1 MNKSAIKYIKA
12 LLNIIIAIV
21 GVVLV
26 VWFAPKVLMFFM
38 PFVVGWLIACIASP
52 VVKFFEE
59 KLKIKRKAG
68 SVFVI
73 VVVIGL
79 VILLFYLVG
88 AKLIRELV
96 GFIEALPGMWEGLQK
111 DFESIADNLSG
122 VISMIPEDIHAT
134 VLSLGQ
140 TASDSLANA
149 LGKVSAPT
157 IEALG
162 GFAKQVPTIIIGAIL
177 GLLASYFFVAER
189 GVWFEPVRRRIP
201 MGFLN
206 RWNLVKNS
214 VKKAVGG
221 YIKAQLKIEIWIYL
235 LLVIGLL
242 ILRVDY
248 VLLVAL
254 GIAFLDFFPFFGTG
268 TVMVPWAIIK
278 FLSGDYTMTIG
289 LLIVWGVGQLVRQ
302 IIQPKIMGDSMGMA
316 PVPTLF
322 LLYIG
327 YRFGGVIGMIVALPI
342 GIIVETMYKEGVF
355 DTTKKSVK
363 ILVAGINSF
372 RRITDEDMEVV
383 DQWQKE
389 RNDEEL

>member
-1 MNKSAIKYIKA
+1 MSKSATKYIKA
-12 LLNIIIAIV
+12 LLNILIAIV
-21 GVVLV
+21 GVLLV
-26 VWFAPKVLMFFM
+26 VWLAPKLIMFFM
-38 PFVVGWLIACIASP
+38 PFVIGWLIACIAGP
-52 VVKFFEE
+52 MVKFFEE

-68 SVFVI
+68 SAVVI
-73 VVVIGL
+73 IIVIGL
-79 VILLFYLVG
+79 VITFFYLIG
-88 AKLIRELV
+88 SKLVHEAI
-96 GFIEALPGMWEGLQK
+96 GFIQALPGMIDGLK
-111 DFESIADNLSG
+111 EDFETISENLSG
-122 VISMIPEDIHAT
+122 VIEKIPRDVRET
-134 VLSLGQ
+134 VLSIGQ
-140 TASDSLANA
+140 TASDSLADA
-149 LGKVSAPT
+149 LGKISAPT

-162 GFAKQVPTIIIGAIL
+162 GFAKQVPTVIIGAIL

-201 MGFLN
+201 VGFLK
-206 RWNLVKNS
+206 RWTLVKDS

-221 YIKAQLKIEIWIYL
+221 YIKAQLKIEVWIYL

-242 ILRVDY
+242 ILKVDY

-327 YRFGGVIGMIVALPI
+327 YRFGGVIGMILALPI
-342 GIIVETMYKEGVF
+342 GIIIETMYKEGVF
-355 DTTKKSVK
+355 DTTKNSIK
-363 ILVAGINSF
+363 ILIAGVNTF
-372 RRITDEDMEVV
+372 RRITAEDMEEVK
-383 DQWQKE
+383 QYQKE
-389 RNDEEL
+389 RDDEEL

>member
-1 MNKSAIKYIKA
+1 MNRAAIKYMKA
-12 LLNIIIAIV
+12 LLNIAIAIV

-26 VWFAPKVLMFFM
+26 VCLVPKLLVFFM
-38 PFVVGWLIACIASP
+38 PFVIGWIIACIAAP
-52 VVKFFEE
+52 MVKFFEE

-68 SVFVI
+68 SAVVI
-73 VVVIGL
+73 IIVIGL
-79 VILLFYLVG
+79 VIAVIYLIG
-88 AKLIRELV
+88 AKLVNEAL
-96 GFIEALPGMWEGLQK
+96 GFIQALPEMIDGLK
-111 DFESIADNLSG
+111 EDFETISKNLSG
-122 VISMIPEDIHAT
+122 IIERIPKEVRMT
-134 VLSLGQ
+134 LLSAGQ
-140 TASDSLANA
+140 TASDA
-149 LGKVSAPT
+149 LVAKLGSFSAPT

-162 GFAKQVPTIIIGAIL
+162 DFAKQIPTVIIGGIL
-177 GLLASYFFVAER
+177 GLLGAYFFVAER
-189 GVWFEPVRRRIP
+189 GVWFEPVRKRIP
-201 MGFLN
+201 KGFLA
-206 RWNLVKNS
+206 RWTLVKDS

-302 IIQPKIMGDSMGMA
+302 IIQPKIMGDSMGMP

-327 YRFGGVIGMIVALPI
+327 YRVGGVIGMILALPI
-342 GIIVETMYKEGVF
+342 GIIIVTMYQEGVF
-355 DTTKKSVK
+355 DTTKKSVQ
-363 ILVAGINSF
+363 ILCAGMNRF
-372 RRITDEDMEVV
+372 RRITKEDMEIVS
-383 DQWQKE
+383 QCQKE
-389 RNDEEL
+389 RDDEKL